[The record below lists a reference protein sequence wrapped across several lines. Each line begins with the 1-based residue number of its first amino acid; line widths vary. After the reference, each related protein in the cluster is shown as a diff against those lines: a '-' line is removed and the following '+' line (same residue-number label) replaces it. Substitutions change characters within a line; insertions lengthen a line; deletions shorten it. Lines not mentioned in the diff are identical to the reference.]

1 VEKIIALEGEN
12 HGHFVE
18 FPPVRPALAVDESK
32 RIRHLELLQEDRPG
46 GEPQFMIKTVR
57 YFDDLHGERQVLT
70 SL

>member
-32 RIRHLELLQEDRPG
+32 RIRHLELLQEDMPG
-46 GEPQFMIKTVR
+46 DEPQ
-57 YFDDLHGERQVLT
+57 
-70 SL
+70 